1 MDQDVFL
8 LVVAGA
14 ISLISGLISG
24 SILILVTHRLTR
36 KLWFEQKEIEKR
48 EDTRNRLTGSISELK
63 TLLQDDVLGTLRS
76 MSEAPERG
84 MLLTQEMGNL
94 EISKDKLIQVLSQSQ
109 GDLIT
114 VQEVANISIETL
126 DPDTE

>member
-36 KLWFEQKEIEKR
+36 KLWFEQKETEKR
-48 EDTRNRLTGSISELK
+48 EDTRNKLTGSISELK

-76 MSEAPERG
+76 ISKAPEKR
-84 MLLTQEMGNL
+84 MLLTQEIGNL
-94 EISKDKLIQVLSQSQ
+94 EISKDKLIEALSQSQ
-109 GDLIT
+109 GDFLT
-114 VQEVANISIETL
+114 VREVASISVETL